1 MPGVGIRRDDGF
13 FGNGNHRVG
22 ADSNE
27 QLPAAGDSMH
37 SHRHVRKAN
46 RCHRT
51 PKAST
56 TADQRS
62 VISQRGLQPCVAL
75 IN

>member
-27 QLPAAGDSMH
+27 QLPGAGDSMH
-37 SHRHVRKAN
+37 SHRRF
-46 RCHRT
+46 
-51 PKAST
+51 
-56 TADQRS
+56 D
-62 VISQRGLQPCVAL
+62 AL
-75 IN
+75 SSACAEGEPLPPNAKGSRR